1 MQNDEYF
8 HGTLKYGPCFRLL
21 ENKTDKDR
29 KKLELRVCSQQFEAI
44 VFKFSITVIDD
55 ILQTQIQT
63 IMHHI
68 ADISCK
74 GHKYSSA

>member
-8 HGTLKYGPCFRLL
+8 HGTLKYGPCFWLL

-44 VFKFSITVIDD
+44 VLKFSITVIDD
-55 ILQTQIQT
+55 ILQHKNPNNYASYCRY
-63 IMHHI
+63 IMQR
-68 ADISCK
+68 S
-74 GHKYSSA
+74 